1 MSTERTLSIIKPD
14 GVQKK
19 LIGEVIKRFE
29 GNGIKI
35 IAMKMIHMDQPQAEG
50 FYAVHKD
57 KPFFPSVI
65 EFMTSGPCVVMAL
78 EGEDVIQRNR
88 ALMGATNPADAEAG
102 TIRADYGSD
111 IQCNIVHGSDGAET
125 AAFEIGYFF
134 KDNEIQKV
142 QWVS

>member
-1 MSTERTLSIIKPD
+1 MASERTLSIVKPD

-29 GNGIKI
+29 SNGIKV
-35 IAMKMIHMDQPQAEG
+35 IAMKMIHMDKGQAEG

-57 KPFFPSVI
+57 KPFFASVV

-111 IQCNIVHGSDGAET
+111 IQCNIVHGSDGPET

-134 KDNEIQKV
+134 KDTEIQDV
-142 QWVS
+142 QWAS